1 MQKPRRRYLLCG
13 LILALVCTTASARD
27 LDQDEA
33 LKLRQSGVIQPL
45 DQCIDVAL
53 NLYPASRLLEAELE
67 LKHGLYVY
75 EIELLTREGV
85 VRELKFDAR
94 DSRLIQDKED
104 D

>member
-1 MQKPRRRYLLCG
+1 
-13 LILALVCTTASARD
+13 
-27 LDQDEA
+27 
-33 LKLRQSGVIQPL
+33 
-45 DQCIDVAL
+45 
-53 NLYPASRLLEAELE
+53 
-67 LKHGLYVY
+67 VY

>member
-1 MQKPRRRYLLCG
+1 MQKPRRLNLLCG
-13 LILALVCTTASARD
+13 LILALVCTAVSARD

-33 LKLRQSGVIQPL
+33 LKLRQSGVIQSL
-45 DQCIDVAL
+45 EQCIEVAL
-53 NLYPASRLLEAELE
+53 KRYPESRLLQAELE

-75 EIELLTREGV
+75 EIELLTREDV

-94 DSRLIQDKED
+94 DSRLIEDKED